1 MNTLKWLPASMLF
14 ILLSGTAARA
24 DDNSYNLEFTGT
36 IQAATCNVDLSSL
49 SQSIDLGQF
58 PIDSFP
64 SVGTTTKFKPFNI
77 NLRNCSRGISGTKV
91 WFTGEADSN
100 NPALLALTDT
110 GMGNETMMATGVGV
124 EILDENQD
132 PVSINNTD
140 SVVYPLK
147 AGRNTLSFYIR
158 YKSTLPQVTSGN
170 ATAVMYFDLEYQ

>member
-1 MNTLKWLPASMLF
+1 MNNNTWLQAGLLLIASF
-14 ILLSGTAARA
+14 CGVCRA
-24 DDNSYNLEFTGT
+24 DNGGYNLEFTGT
-36 IQAATCNVDLSSL
+36 IQAETCDVDLSSL

-58 PIDSFP
+58 PIDTFQ

-110 GMGNETMMATGVGV
+110 GMGNETIMASGIGV

-132 PVSINNTD
+132 PVRINNTS

-170 ATAVMYFDLEYQ
+170 ATAVMYFDLDYQ